1 MTTYVPKNPETID
14 ADNFTEVLNEFN
26 EVFGKEYKFYFNYD
40 YPSNVDVH
48 CTSDTTAD
56 GYEIWYIADDGHN
69 PSVCEDVY
77 YYPPHPS
84 DLLDRLEY
92 GIDDAKVYCEIE
104 QYEIAEELLERLRI
118 NYDNYL
124 FELEDN
130 K

>member
-1 MTTYVPKNPETID
+1 
-14 ADNFTEVLNEFN
+14 
-26 EVFGKEYKFYFNYD
+26 
-40 YPSNVDVH
+40 VH

-56 GYEIWYIADDGHN
+56 GYEIWYITDDGHN

-92 GIDDAKVYCEIE
+92 GIDDASVYCEIE
-104 QYEIAEELLERLRI
+104 QHEIAEELLERLSI